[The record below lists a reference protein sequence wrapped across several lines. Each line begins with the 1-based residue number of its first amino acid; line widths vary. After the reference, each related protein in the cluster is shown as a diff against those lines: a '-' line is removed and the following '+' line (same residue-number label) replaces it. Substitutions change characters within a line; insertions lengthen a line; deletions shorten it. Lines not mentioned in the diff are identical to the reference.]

1 MTIMMTVIL
10 ISVLYLLLS
19 TCIMTLIAQKV
30 HYKDIDK
37 RPADKSLIA
46 KLTDNSALGLC
57 LLECSR
63 NKDCKAVVYE
73 EGHSCYL
80 YSTSVGSVPLI
91 AGQKA
96 IAESKTESGIGNVV
110 HCSVFLYIYFQF
122 SKTHDNHCC
131 LWQWPS

>member
-1 MTIMMTVIL
+1 
-10 ISVLYLLLS
+10 
-19 TCIMTLIAQKV
+19 MTLIAQKV

-96 IAESKTESGIGNVV
+96 IAESKTESGIGTDSKDGPRCYHDAVATRETST
-110 HCSVFLYIYFQF
+110 SVD
-122 SKTHDNHCC
+122 S
-131 LWQWPS
+131 